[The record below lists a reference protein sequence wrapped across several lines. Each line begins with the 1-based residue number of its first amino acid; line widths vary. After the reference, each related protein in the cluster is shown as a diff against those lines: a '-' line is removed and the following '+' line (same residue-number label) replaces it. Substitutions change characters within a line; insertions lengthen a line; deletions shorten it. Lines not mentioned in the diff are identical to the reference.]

1 MLHKAV
7 YTFINIV
14 IVTVSLSI
22 AGCSDDKS
30 QDIGNEVPGKKTDM
44 PADAVA
50 RVGDEVITYSQLNSL
65 INSSAMV
72 GISVPEI
79 GTPERKQFM
88 LGLLDNIINANL
100 IYLDARAKG
109 IDRLTSY
116 TEDVSRFEDAMLASM
131 YKSAVMIG
139 DVKVGETEVLH
150 YYNTQTSKE
159 AELDDTMKMMIEA
172 MIRQK
177 KLDELNA
184 TMRDRLRENVA
195 VVVNEKVLSVEHD
208 KKRSDA
214 EVVATYNKH
223 RISWSQVK
231 DLMRVDRQHP
241 MMTTYYVDN
250 DSERRNRL
258 EQYIDNAIMTM
269 KGRATEMD
277 KDPVYIKRMAEYRKA
292 RLINEHRNGLIHSWN
307 PSDDELK
314 AFYADN
320 MNNFVVPEKRKV
332 QMVVVKTREEA
343 EAIKQQIDANEITM
357 YQAAQQYS
365 TDPELKRT
373 LGDMGW
379 VSQGDGFE
387 GLDEVIFNLEPE
399 VISEPV
405 ESPAGWHLIKV
416 LDVVAGEHDNL
427 DDLRTRQLVFKAYMK
442 RKFDDYVDDLRENHY
457 EVAVYNDELDRRFQN
472 EADFIAEQNRNAELD
487 GSIAR
492 QHTDEQQES
501 TTTPLTE

>member
-1 MLHKAV
+1 
-7 YTFINIV
+7 
-14 IVTVSLSI
+14 
-22 AGCSDDKS
+22 
-30 QDIGNEVPGKKTDM
+30 
-44 PADAVA
+44 
-50 RVGDEVITYSQLNSL
+50 
-65 INSSAMV
+65 
-72 GISVPEI
+72 
-79 GTPERKQFM
+79 
-88 LGLLDNIINANL
+88 
-100 IYLDARAKG
+100 
-109 IDRLTSY
+109 
-116 TEDVSRFEDAMLASM
+116 
-131 YKSAVMIG
+131 
-139 DVKVGETEVLH
+139 
-150 YYNTQTSKE
+150 
-159 AELDDTMKMMIEA
+159 
-172 MIRQK
+172 
-177 KLDELNA
+177 
-184 TMRDRLRENVA
+184 
-195 VVVNEKVLSVEHD
+195 
-208 KKRSDA
+208 
-214 EVVATYNKH
+214 
-223 RISWSQVK
+223 
-231 DLMRVDRQHP
+231 
-241 MMTTYYVDN
+241 
-250 DSERRNRL
+250 
-258 EQYIDNAIMTM
+258 
-269 KGRATEMD
+269 
-277 KDPVYIKRMAEYRKA
+277 
-292 RLINEHRNGLIHSWN
+292 
-307 PSDDELK
+307 
-314 AFYADN
+314 

-472 EADFIAEQNRNAELD
+472 EADFIAEQNRNAEQD